1 MYAFKRVCIVSERC
15 INSGMLIYLHVRVYT
30 ISQYAFRS
38 LNIDKFYID
47 ILLHVLLNMV
57 KYLYAYVFVYMQ

>member
-1 MYAFKRVCIVSERC
+1 MYAPGEYIGKYVNIYAFKRVCKRC
-15 INSGMLIYLHVRVYT
+15 INSGMLIYLNVRVYT
-30 ISQYAFRS
+30 IWQYAFRS

-57 KYLYAYVFVYMQ
+57 KY